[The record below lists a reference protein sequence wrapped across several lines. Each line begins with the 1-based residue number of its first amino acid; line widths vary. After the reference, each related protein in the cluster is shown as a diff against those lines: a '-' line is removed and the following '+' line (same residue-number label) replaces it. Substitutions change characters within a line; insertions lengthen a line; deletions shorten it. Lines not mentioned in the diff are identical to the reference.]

1 MLNIDKYSIKVYKK
15 SVFPAITFAVT
26 DNQLEED
33 AIPIRIDGIV
43 LSLDWKY
50 IANLVEL
57 PDVQVRDN
65 PLVDGRMV
73 TYTSTVRPDMDIS
86 AVTQK
91 DNNSNVAKTKRSF
104 KAYKTEFVFTLND
117 KILEHIEHL
126 RQQRKNKDMILY
138 LIFKLAYLKHSITF
152 RSYPIKLAENNNDMA
167 GISDDNL
174 LEGDIKRNDSVQK
187 ILVKENKKNNADGL
201 IFYIVDQFRRQLI
214 IPSDDWTDNF
224 LSQLGK

>member
-1 MLNIDKYSIKVYKK
+1 MLNIDKYSIKVYKQ
-15 SVFPAITFAVT
+15 SIFPAITFAVT

-33 AIPIRIDGIV
+33 AIPIKIDGIV

-65 PLVDGRMV
+65 PLVDGRMI
-73 TYTSTVRPDMDIS
+73 TYTSTVKPDMGIS
-86 AVTQK
+86 AATQK
-91 DNNSNVAKTKRSF
+91 DNNSDVTKTKS
-104 KAYKTEFVFTLND
+104 YKTEFVFTLND

-126 RQQRKNKDMILY
+126 RQQHKNKDMILY

-152 RSYPIKLAENNNDMA
+152 RSYPIKHAENNNDMA
-167 GISDDNL
+167 RISDDNR
-174 LEGDIKRNDSVQK
+174 LERDIKRNNSVQK
-187 ILVKENKKNNADGL
+187 ILVKENKKNDADGL
-201 IFYIVDQFRRQLI
+201 IFYIVDQFRRQII